1 MHKSPL
7 TRRAAGATWWSTV
20 EIGSRYSVQLL
31 ITVVLARLLQPAD
44 FGLIAMLIVFTS
56 IGAIL
61 VDSGFG
67 VALVQRPQV
76 NADDESTAFLFS
88 FCTAIIVAVTL
99 WMSAPAIARFYHQPE
114 LLPLTRLMTLVLPF
128 GALGA
133 VPDALLTRRMDFK
146 ARARAEILASLG
158 SACVALVLALR
169 GFGVWSLAWQAI
181 VASAL
186 RALLLLRFANWKP
199 VFGFSHESFRKLFS
213 FGGFM
218 MLAGLL
224 DAATLR
230 LQSLLIGRLFNAR
243 SLGFYT
249 LAQNTQQA
257 PMSVMGAVLYRV
269 GLPAFSSVADQ
280 PAKLLG
286 ALRLALIVSLF
297 IFIPAMVGLSV
308 IARPLIE
315 LIYGP
320 RWSPAAPIL
329 TLLALAAVFWPL
341 HVLNLSAL
349 IALGRSHLVLRLEV
363 VKKSIAIAAILACSP
378 FGPVAIAWSVLAS
391 SLLGVFINTWFS
403 RRLIGY
409 GPAEQLRDQLPTLLL
424 SLTAALAGWSILH
437 WMSTGIV
444 SLSLAILIAAACY
457 FVGAYLFRVPAL
469 IELIALMRTMH
480 SPSLAGTHRDIASE
494 LPLRETKN
502 RSESCD

>member
-20 EIGSRYSVQLL
+20 EIASRYGVQLF

-44 FGLIAMLIVFTS
+44 FGLIAMLLVFTS

-67 VALVQRPQV
+67 VALVQRPHV
-76 NADDESTAFLFS
+76 DAADESTAFLFS
-88 FCTAIIVAVTL
+88 ISAAVLVALTL
-99 WMSAPAIARFYHQPE
+99 WMSAPVIAAFYHQPP

-158 SACVALVLALR
+158 SACIALVLALR

-181 VASAL
+181 AASAL
-186 RALLLLRFANWKP
+186 RAVLLLRFAKWRP
-199 VFGFSHESFRKLFS
+199 ALGFSQGSFRKLFS
-213 FGGFM
+213 FGGYM
-218 MLAGLL
+218 LLAGLL

-230 LQSLLIGRLFNAR
+230 LQSLLIGRLFSAR

-257 PMSVMGAVLYRV
+257 PMSFMGAVLYRV

-286 ALRLALIVSLF
+286 ALRLALNVSLF

-308 IARPLIE
+308 VARPLIE
-315 LIYGP
+315 LVYGP
-320 RWSPAAPIL
+320 RWSPAAPVL

-363 VKKSIAIAAILACSP
+363 VKKSTAIAAILACSP

-391 SLLGVFINTWFS
+391 SLLGVFVNTWFS

-409 GPAEQLRDQLPTLLL
+409 GPVAQLRDQRGTLVLAIV
-424 SLTAALAGWSILH
+424 AALAGWSILH
-437 WMSTGIV
+437 WMPAGLI
-444 SLSLAILIAAACY
+444 SLTLAILIAAVCY
-457 FVGAYLFRVPAL
+457 FGGALLFRVPAL
-469 IELIALMRTMH
+469 GELIALMRTMR
-480 SPSLAGTHRDIASE
+480 SPDLAGTQWEMVTE
-494 LPLRETKN
+494 LSLRGTHD
-502 RSESCD
+502 RSQPCD